1 MPRPLT
7 PSFIKHVDTPTART
21 IGLALYY
28 AGILLAVLAMYSL
41 GEVAPTTFIY
51 QGF

>member
-1 MPRPLT
+1 MPKPLT
-7 PSFIKHVDTPTART
+7 PSFIKRVDTPIART

-41 GEVAPTTFIY
+41 GEIVPTSFVY